1 MDEVKKMRINSRQ
14 KNSVVLKRR
23 CYDRN
28 RTTNE
33 WIDLDDNE
41 IFFDS
46 YGKLFFNFVGFVNYM
61 IIKLCIK
68 SHII

>member
-41 IFFDS
+41 IFFNS
-46 YGKLFFNFVGFVNYM
+46 HSKFLFNFIGFFNHMV
-61 IIKLCIK
+61 I
-68 SHII
+68 